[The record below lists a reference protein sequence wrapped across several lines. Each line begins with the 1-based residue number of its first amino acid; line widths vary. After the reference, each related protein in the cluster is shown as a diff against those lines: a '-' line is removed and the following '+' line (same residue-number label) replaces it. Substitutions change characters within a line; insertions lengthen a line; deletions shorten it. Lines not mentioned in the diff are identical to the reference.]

1 MSEAISTGTFSTPA
15 FVRGESCWLYDAQG
29 RRFFDGTAGSGA
41 ISLGHQHPAVIAAAR
56 AQLEQLV
63 HTGCKFG
70 SDVRARFTQRLAEMA
85 PFAACAVLPAVIGTE
100 AVEAAL
106 KVARAATGRR
116 SAISFRHAYHG
127 KSAGALGLTW
137 REQFRRYS
145 TVDLSTVFVAE
156 LPDPAAADRGAEIE
170 RALRGLEAVFA
181 QATSAG
187 APPAAIIVEPV
198 QVTEGVLIA
207 PAEYLERMIELCH
220 ARGTLVIFDEIYT
233 GFGRC
238 GRRFFCEGLSHKPDL
253 LIVGKSLGN
262 GFPISAVLG
271 EAALINT
278 LPAGIQTS
286 TYTGNAVACAAA
298 VAVMEEVERLALW
311 DVAAALERALVPRLQ
326 RLAHDFDFVASYRS
340 MGALFAFDC
349 RDASGAP
356 APAVAQR
363 FVETARDRGLLLFGG
378 GYAGATVKIVPPVL
392 LTHEQADWLGACLEE
407 VAASCA

>member
-1 MSEAISTGTFSTPA
+1 MTEAISTGTFSTPA
-15 FVRGESCWLYDAQG
+15 FVRGQACWLYDADG

-41 ISLGHQHPAVIAAAR
+41 ISLGHQHPSVIAAAR

-70 SDVRARFTQRLAEMA
+70 SDARDRFTRRLAAIA
-85 PFAACAVLPAVIGTE
+85 PFPSCAVLPAVIGTE

-116 SAISFRHAYHG
+116 SVIGFRHAYHG
-127 KSAGALGLTW
+127 KSTGALGLTW
-137 REQFRRYS
+137 RETFRRYS
-145 TVDLSTVFVAE
+145 TVDLSSVFVAE
-156 LPDPAAADRGAEIE
+156 LPDPSAADRGAELE

-181 QATSAG
+181 QASSAG
-187 APPAAIIVEPV
+187 APPAAIIIEPV
-198 QVTEGVLIA
+198 QVTEGVLVA
-207 PAEYLERMIELCH
+207 PAEYLERMIELCR

-233 GFGRC
+233 GLGRC
-238 GRRFFCEGLSHKPDL
+238 GRRFFCEGLTHKPDL

-271 EAALINT
+271 EASLINS

-298 VAVMEEVERLALW
+298 VAVMEEAERLALW
-311 DVAAALERALVPRLQ
+311 EVAAALEHALVPRLE
-326 RLAHDFDFVASYRS
+326 RLAHEFDFVAGYRS

-349 RDASGAP
+349 RDQTGALS
-356 APAVAQR
+356 PAVAQAFIER
-363 FVETARDRGLLLFGG
+363 ARARGLLLFGG
-378 GYAGATVKIVPPVL
+378 GHTGATVKIVPPTL
-392 LTHEQADWLGACLEE
+392 LTREQTDWLGACLED
-407 VAASCA
+407 VAESLA